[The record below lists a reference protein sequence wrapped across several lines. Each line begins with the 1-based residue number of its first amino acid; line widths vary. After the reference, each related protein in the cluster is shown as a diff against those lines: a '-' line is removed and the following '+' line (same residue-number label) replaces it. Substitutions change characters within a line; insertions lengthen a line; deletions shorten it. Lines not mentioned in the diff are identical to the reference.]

1 MTHRLLAVLTDPATV
16 SACLDAAA
24 LAAPAL
30 PGCQIEALHVDVDPD
45 HIIASPEEIDFQQLR
60 EKREGTPAERTA
72 ATHVAVIAWRQ
83 AHPDTPFEWQCV
95 VGRQEEVVTE
105 RARNADAVVLARG
118 HDMDSGDAMHAAVF
132 TLDALVLLAPSQVV
146 ATRLSHIAIAWSGSE
161 ASAKVVANAMPWLAA
176 AERVT
181 ILLIDKGEDAARKL
195 VDDLGRGGI
204 RVGVHAVAG
213 DDRGLGAQ
221 IVAEAHAVGGNAL
234 VAGAYR
240 HNALIEWALG
250 GTTRHLLSAAD
261 LPLFL
266 AH

>member
-1 MTHRLLAVLTDPATV
+1 V

-72 ATHVAVIAWRQ
+72 ATHAAVIAWRQ

-132 TLDALVLLAPSQVV
+132 TLDALVLCKRCCAVTL
-146 ATRLSHIAIAWSGSE
+146 L
-161 ASAKVVANAMPWLAA
+161 MAA
-176 AERVT
+176 
-181 ILLIDKGEDAARKL
+181 
-195 VDDLGRGGI
+195 
-204 RVGVHAVAG
+204 
-213 DDRGLGAQ
+213 
-221 IVAEAHAVGGNAL
+221 
-234 VAGAYR
+234 
-240 HNALIEWALG
+240 
-250 GTTRHLLSAAD
+250 
-261 LPLFL
+261 
-266 AH
+266 